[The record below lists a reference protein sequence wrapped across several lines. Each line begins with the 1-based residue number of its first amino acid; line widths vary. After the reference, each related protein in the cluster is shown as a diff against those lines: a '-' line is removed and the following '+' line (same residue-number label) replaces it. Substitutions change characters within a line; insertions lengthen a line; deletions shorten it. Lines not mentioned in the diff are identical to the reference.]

1 MCFIYLV
8 KEEDQSSEP
17 DPDESSYQSSPH
29 AVLETTGSSISTDS
43 DTSGIEWQSLNHN
56 GILCFSCCSYFNFLF
71 FLHIKLSYLFL
82 FKKKRKRE
90 RELEHITTEYI
101 LQFLYNISIHSHC
114 KQRTKQLN
122 QLPNPMSMP
131 LLTHQIAQQIL
142 TQQMLSNSSSQD
154 LKQPEMRLAN
164 GEI

>member
-1 MCFIYLV
+1 MLINDFFIYKIKYVVIIIVCFIYLV

-82 FKKKRKRE
+82 FKKKKKERE
-90 RELEHITTEYI
+90 RTRTHYYGVYPPI
-101 LQFLYNISIHSHC
+101 LVQHFNTFSL
-114 KQRTKQLN
+114 
-122 QLPNPMSMP
+122 
-131 LLTHQIAQQIL
+131 
-142 TQQMLSNSSSQD
+142 
-154 LKQPEMRLAN
+154 
-164 GEI
+164 